1 MAGFRKAAGKKDA
14 PAKGKSR
21 FAGVK
26 AAGDR
31 TPQLG
36 PGKYRL
42 KLGEPFVSRERS
54 EYYFAPATVVE
65 VLDDRREDSSDP
77 GVGDECLAM
86 LQCIAGDSRRPGYA
100 RIKAFAIAIAG
111 AENEAEYDADYDP
124 DGLFCEHVLN
134 DGSDGLDED
143 GEPYEPIEGREVIV
157 TVRKGKPTKDGLDYY
172 RENSFEPVG
181 EQ

>member
-1 MAGFRKAAGKKDA
+1 MAYKKAAEKKAAGKT
-14 PAKGKSR
+14 KSR

-65 VLDDRREDSSDP
+65 VIEDRREDSSDP
-77 GVGDECLAM
+77 GEGDECLAM

-111 AENEAEYDADYDP
+111 CDNEAAYDEIDP
-124 DGLFCEHVLN
+124 DGLFAEHVLN

-143 GEPYEPIEGREVIV
+143 GEPYETIEGREVVV
-157 TVRKGKPTKDGLDYY
+157 TVRKGKPTRDGLDYY
-172 RENSFEPVG
+172 RENSFEPAG
-181 EQ
+181 E